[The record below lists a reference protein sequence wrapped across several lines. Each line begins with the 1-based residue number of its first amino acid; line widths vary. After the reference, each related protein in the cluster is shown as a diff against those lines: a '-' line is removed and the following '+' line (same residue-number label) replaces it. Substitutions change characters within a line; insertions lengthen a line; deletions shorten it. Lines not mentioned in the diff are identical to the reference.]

1 MLTKRQKQLISYEPI
16 TIYEKNYQL
25 PIIKNLK
32 LKRVQKRIRNSQVL
46 IKEGIKYDS
55 YFFGT
60 IKRKKNISQREVFG
74 EIKLLIRDYTQLI
87 DYLENYKD
95 SYKTFLLKF
104 TDDWENLFTQ
114 KYLEIKNLSEERN
127 KLEIKYQKNPQ
138 LIDKLKQE
146 KQENIKSMLLLSNSN
161 LLMLK
166 KIQFLSE
173 GIKKL
178 SEDTKNQ
185 KQTIQQIVKDL
196 ELYQEIYEYQIRATK
211 VRQEIAKIA
220 ETVINLENNLQQY
233 FSPFQ
238 SLIDE
243 VVKIDADFYTTVEEI
258 RNLASNTLNEG
269 LDLLTIEETNTS
281 SEEILNLLV
290 ASYEKKDRLNNAF
303 IQCQSLDWGNN
314 NFELSD
320 DKINLDRAIY
330 LTFNYLSNQLVA
342 QRKVLGIPEANIVS
356 HKPRVSI
363 KTTQI
368 VGLSNNDVTSTNNI
382 KSNKSNKSNKTNR
395 NIDYSQLQNL
405 LAQGKWEEAD
415 IETAKLMLKVLGK
428 NYWNEVY
435 KEDMQN
441 FSCKALNRIDKL
453 WKQYSNAYFGFSI
466 QQNIWNEIGG
476 EVDYGKEKIF
486 GERLGWREEGK
497 WLEYDRLNFKLSPTT
512 PIGHLPVKWLHYD
525 QKMCELSSNSFAEP
539 FSMGAWRVQSWLIW
553 QMHLFFSSGKI
564 DSGSF

>member
-1 MLTKRQKQLISYEPI
+1 MLIKRQKQLISYEPI
-16 TIYEKNYQL
+16 TIYEKKYQL

-32 LKRVQKRIRNSQVL
+32 LKRVQQRIRDSQGL
-46 IKEGIKYDS
+46 IKEGIKYDY

-60 IKRKKNISQREVFG
+60 IKRKKDISQREVFG

-95 SYKTFLLKF
+95 SYKKFLLKF

-114 KYLEIKNLSEERN
+114 KYLEIKTLSEERN
-127 KLEIKYQKNPQ
+127 KLEIKYHQNPQ

-178 SEDTKNQ
+178 SEDTTKQ
-185 KQTIQQIVKDL
+185 KQTIQKIVKDL

-220 ETVINLENNLQQY
+220 ETVINLEHSLQQY

-258 RNLASNTLNEG
+258 KNLASNTVNERSN
-269 LDLLTIEETNTS
+269 LLTIEEANTS
-281 SEEILNLLV
+281 SEETLNLLV

-303 IQCQSLDWGNN
+303 IQCQSLDWENN
-314 NFELSD
+314 HFELSN
-320 DKINLDRAIY
+320 DKITLERAIY
-330 LTFNYLSNQLVA
+330 LTFNYLSSELVA
-342 QRKVLGIPEANIVS
+342 QRKVLGKTEANFVYNKSLVS
-356 HKPRVSI
+356 VK
-363 KTTQI
+363 KTPI
-368 VGLSNNDVTSTNNI
+368 VGISNHDVTSTNNI
-382 KSNKSNKSNKTNR
+382 KSNKSDKSNR
-395 NIDYSQLQNL
+395 NIDYSRLQNFL
-405 LAQGKWEEAD
+405 VQGNWEEAD

-441 FSCKALNRIDKL
+441 FSCKALNTIDKL

-476 EVDYGKEKIF
+476 ELDYNKEKIF
-486 GERLGWREEGK
+486 GDRLGWREEGN
-497 WLEYDRLNFKLSPTT
+497 WLKYDQLIFELSPRT

-525 QKMCELSSNSFAEP
+525 RNICDLSPNSFAEP

-553 QMHLFFSSGKI
+553 QMHLFFSSGKF